1 VLKLGPATFA
11 AIAEPEAEQWD
22 LVVVHTVQ
30 PGAELEWLADQPA
43 VLDATYRL
51 GPLKAKAV
59 L

>member
-1 VLKLGPATFA
+1 M
-11 AIAEPEAEQWD
+11 
-22 LVVVHTVQ
+22 VHTVH
-30 PGAELEWLADQPA
+30 PGTELEWLADQPS